1 MPSFLKNFSLILLL
15 GLVVTGCEQKQEPI
29 RLGTNIW
36 PDYEPLYLAQ
46 RIDLLDAERV
56 RLIGYPSASEVI
68 LAFRNR
74 SLEAASLTMDEALL
88 LLDKEVPIKII
99 LVHDISDGADVIVA
113 RAEIED
119 ISDLRNRNVGVEST
133 ALGAY
138 VISRALAMH
147 DLDLSEIQIKH
158 LDVNQHE
165 AAFRDG
171 DIDAAVTFEPFRTR
185 LLEMGAREIFSS
197 REVPGEIVDVL
208 VVHEHVYETRLGELR
223 HITQSWFGALAYL
236 ENQPHEAAAAM
247 AKRLKIQD
255 DEVLESLRVI
265 RFPTREQNIALLSK
279 SNGQLLPMIR
289 KLNGFMNEA
298 GLISKDEPIQSL
310 LTPDA
315 L

>member
-1 MPSFLKNFSLILLL
+1 MPSFLKSFSLILLL
-15 GLVVTGCEQKQEPI
+15 GLVVAGCGQEQTPI

-36 PDYEPLYLAQ
+36 PGYEPLYLAQ
-46 RIDLLDAERV
+46 RIDLLDGERV
-56 RLIGYPSASEVI
+56 RLVGYPSASEVI
-68 LAFRNR
+68 LAFRNK

-99 LVHDISDGADVIVA
+99 LVHDMSEGADVIVA
-113 RAEIED
+113 TPEIEN
-119 ISDLRNRNVGVEST
+119 ITDLQHRNVGVEST

-138 VISRALAMH
+138 VISRALAMN
-147 DLDLSEIQIKH
+147 DLTVSEIRIKH
-158 LDVNQHE
+158 LDVNEHE

-185 LLEMGAREIFSS
+185 LLGMGAREIFSS
-197 REVPGEIVDVL
+197 REISGEIVDVL
-208 VVHEHVYETRLGELR
+208 VVHEDVLDTRLDDLR
-223 HITQSWFGALAYL
+223 HLTQSWFGALAYL
-236 ENQPHEAAAAM
+236 EDEPQEAAAAM

-255 DEVLESLRVI
+255 DEVLESFQLI

-279 SNGQLLPMIR
+279 NNGELLPIVE
-289 KLNGFMNEA
+289 KLNGFMYEA
-298 GLISKDEPIQSL
+298 GLINRDEPIRNL